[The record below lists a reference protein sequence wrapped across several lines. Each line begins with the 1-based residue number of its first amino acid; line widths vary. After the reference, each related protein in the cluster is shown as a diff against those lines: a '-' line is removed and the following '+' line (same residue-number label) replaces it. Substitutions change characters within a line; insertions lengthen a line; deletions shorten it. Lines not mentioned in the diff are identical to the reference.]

1 MKKILFFILV
11 LLFSFSPKIYANDS
25 GFFTD
30 AKSIKDLKKDINN
43 INKIE
48 SDLELNYKSFL
59 QEHNIDNYLKKGML
73 NSEIQD
79 LKSIATNYVVNSSEI
94 EKKISN
100 LTNDEEIKKLQNS
113 LIDLTK
119 ELYKNLLPFI
129 DTSNYKSYLVY
140 VENSIKNQTEKNN
153 LYLNKF
159 KTQNIYNKKL
169 DILGKKIQENK
180 EYLDDAVKKIIEQKL
195 DEKIIQIMDSPA
207 FSKLSTENKVKT
219 LEKVIERINL
229 KVDSFQSKL
238 DYDSIYIEADIKKLE
253 IYKVLVQRL
262 KDFSQNLK

>member
-59 QEHNIDNYLKKGML
+59 QEHNIDNYLKKWML

-153 LYLNKF
+153 LYLKSYL
-159 KTQNIYNKKL
+159 T
-169 DILGKKIQENK
+169 ILWLFVN
-180 EYLDDAVKKIIEQKL
+180 
-195 DEKIIQIMDSPA
+195 
-207 FSKLSTENKVKT
+207 
-219 LEKVIERINL
+219 
-229 KVDSFQSKL
+229 
-238 DYDSIYIEADIKKLE
+238 
-253 IYKVLVQRL
+253 
-262 KDFSQNLK
+262 

>member
-59 QEHNIDNYLKKGML
+59 QEHNIDNYLKKWML

-153 LYLNKF
+153 L
-159 KTQNIYNKKL
+159 Q
-169 DILGKKIQENK
+169 
-180 EYLDDAVKKIIEQKL
+180 
-195 DEKIIQIMDSPA
+195 
-207 FSKLSTENKVKT
+207 
-219 LEKVIERINL
+219 
-229 KVDSFQSKL
+229 
-238 DYDSIYIEADIKKLE
+238 
-253 IYKVLVQRL
+253 
-262 KDFSQNLK
+262 